1 MSDYQTF
8 SGREMNAQTL
18 ALLLM
23 FSKLI
28 DALIAGGV
36 LTNDQATSVIDSA
49 IGEIDVN
56 APRRSDQG
64 ALDIMKKFKERLE

>member
-8 SGREMNAQTL
+8 SGRETNAQTL

-64 ALDIMKKFKERLE
+64 ALDIMKKFKDRLE

>member
-8 SGREMNAQTL
+8 SGRETNAQTL

-64 ALDIMKKFKERLE
+64 ALGIMKKFKDRLE